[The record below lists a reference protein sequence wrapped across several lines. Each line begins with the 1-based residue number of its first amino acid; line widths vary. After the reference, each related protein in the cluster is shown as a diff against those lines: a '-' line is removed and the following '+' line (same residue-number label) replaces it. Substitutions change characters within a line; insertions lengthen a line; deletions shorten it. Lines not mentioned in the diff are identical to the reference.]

1 MGKDILSRE
10 ELKTVNQNIKSPC
23 MHRKQILPL
32 FLLNFFPICISTV
45 YCIKYNA
52 NNIPFKNN
60 NILFNTGAL
69 FFTLIHVLYE
79 FNKFNKICVVGS
91 IQEDVSYPK
100 EFLLSVLA
108 LEVTL
113 DLLKRQPM
121 VLKVLT
127 RRCQLD
133 AIPKKSEYLQTITA
147 LNNVLRLPSGLITM
161 S

>member
-1 MGKDILSRE
+1 MLTIYP
-10 ELKTVNQNIKSPC
+10 LKI
-23 MHRKQILPL
+23 I
-32 FLLNFFPICISTV
+32 I
-45 YCIKYNA
+45 
-52 NNIPFKNN
+52 
-60 NILFNTGAL
+60 

-100 EFLLSVLA
+100 GFLLSVLA

-127 RRCQLD
+127 QRCQLD

-147 LNNVLRLPSGLITM
+147 LNDVLRLPSGLITM